1 MDLLFI
7 FCKRFQECDIL
18 ILGDWILGFF
28 AEWGHYKHSADRVK
42 LRGEGDNLWLC
53 VQHRSTSLRFSPCK
67 KSNQIQN
74 GVEICIKLN
83 MDNVWWYHKP
93 CSCSNSS
100 LFELDDSWFVEAIQY
115 FVTCSELSLSLIYS
129 CTVYQST
136 YLNTFLLWITG
147 GQESV
152 VYHVNSGTDFRRGQD
167 CQVVCPE
174 NCWCLCVVSLP

>member
-1 MDLLFI
+1 
-7 FCKRFQECDIL
+7 
-18 ILGDWILGFF
+18 
-28 AEWGHYKHSADRVK
+28 
-42 LRGEGDNLWLC
+42 
-53 VQHRSTSLRFSPCK
+53 
-67 KSNQIQN
+67 
-74 GVEICIKLN
+74 

-174 NCWCLCVVSLP
+174 NCWCLCVVSLPERGELNQLEMVLDVTCTYILILRRLLLLHLLNLHLEHHLVVPIQISRIFFIVLDLNWQHASNSVINNLV